1 MPETTSFETTSSETT
16 TETGP
21 EAIDRLT
28 GGAAAG
34 LKAGRPKVW
43 AALQASHAA
52 LLGPDAIPDVTPA
65 ERQLVALAVAT
76 WHADTIASDLHASAA
91 AEAGA
96 TPEAI
101 ERARAGDASDP
112 RLAAM
117 LAHARL
123 LTFTPVEAT
132 PADLAALRDAGI
144 SEDGI
149 ISLAELITYL
159 SHQLRAA
166 HLLRAIGG

>member
-1 MPETTSFETTSSETT
+1 MPQTSI
-16 TETGP
+16 

-34 LKAGRPKVW
+34 IKAGRPAVW
-43 AALQASHAA
+43 AALEDSHAA
-52 LLGPDAIPDVTPA
+52 LLGPDAIPDVSPA
-65 ERQLVALAVAT
+65 ERRLVALAVAA
-76 WHADTIASDLHASAA
+76 WHADAAAADIHAAAA

-96 TPEAI
+96 APEAI
-101 ERARAGDASDP
+101 ARARTGEAAEP

-123 LTFTPVEAT
+123 LTFSPVEAT
-132 PADLAALRDAGI
+132 PADLAALRAAGV

-149 ISLAELITYL
+149 ISLAQLIAYL